1 MAASGVQGSDK
12 SNLSMDVEFPNNGK
26 MIKFVEL

>member
-12 SNLSMDVEFPNNGK
+12 LNLSMDMEFPNNGK